1 MFDNNDINEF
11 DRMMKSIL
19 DEGTEEVPAGV
30 WDKVSEDLDK
40 AAQHKTVVLW
50 WKRAAAGTAVAAAI
64 AAGVIFNHPSD
75 EMILPAADGDEMVAV
90 VEKPAVEE
98 EEAIEEVE
106 IVVPDLVAQSRR
118 STVPADEDMV
128 IKTAGEAMEAVSDAG
143 PAVIEEKSGPVAEEA
158 KPEETRAEEVRTE
171 EYLPM
176 EWGEEEK
183 ADKKRVSLVFSGIAA
198 TNDEQSKNRIGP
210 MKAPTLA
217 PAPEKT
223 GITETSTRST
233 YGIPV
238 SFGAG
243 VKIDLTDRW
252 AIGVGANYTLLT
264 RKFYGKYTEINKD
277 GGIANSTSSDIRN
290 SQHFVGIPVNAYY
303 NIVNKDR
310 INLYAYAGGTAEKC
324 VSDKYNL
331 INTDIHHTG
340 KVKGI
345 QLSANVGFGVE
356 FMLGKHLGLYL
367 DPSLRY
373 YFDCGQPKSIRTVQP
388 LMLGFEMGF
397 RARL

>member
-40 AAQHKTVVLW
+40 VAQHKTVVLW

-106 IVVPDLVAQSRR
+106 ILVPDLVAQSRR

-128 IKTAGEAMEAVSDAG
+128 IKTAGEALEAVSDAG

-183 ADKKRVSLVFSGIAA
+183 AEKKRV
-198 TNDEQSKNRIGP
+198 
-210 MKAPTLA
+210 
-217 PAPEKT
+217 
-223 GITETSTRST
+223 
-233 YGIPV
+233 
-238 SFGAG
+238 
-243 VKIDLTDRW
+243 
-252 AIGVGANYTLLT
+252 
-264 RKFYGKYTEINKD
+264 
-277 GGIANSTSSDIRN
+277 
-290 SQHFVGIPVNAYY
+290 
-303 NIVNKDR
+303 
-310 INLYAYAGGTAEKC
+310 
-324 VSDKYNL
+324 
-331 INTDIHHTG
+331 
-340 KVKGI
+340 
-345 QLSANVGFGVE
+345 
-356 FMLGKHLGLYL
+356 
-367 DPSLRY
+367 
-373 YFDCGQPKSIRTVQP
+373 
-388 LMLGFEMGF
+388 
-397 RARL
+397 

>member
-11 DRMMKSIL
+11 DQMMKSIL

-30 WDKVSEDLDK
+30 WDKISEDLDK
-40 AAQHKTVVLW
+40 AAQRKTVVLW
-50 WKRAAAGTAVAAAI
+50 WRRAAAGTAVAAAI
-64 AAGVIFNHPSD
+64 AAGVIFNHSSD
-75 EMILPAADGDEMVAV
+75 EMILPAEDGDEMIAVIEKPV
-90 VEKPAVEE
+90 VEETDG
-98 EEAIEEVE
+98 IEEVE
-106 IVVPDLVAQSRR
+106 IVVPDLIAQSRR
-118 STVPADEDMV
+118 SVVPADEDMV
-128 IKTAGEAMEAVSDAG
+128 IKTAGEALEAVSDAE
-143 PAVIEEKSGPVAEEA
+143 PAVIEEKSGSVAEEE
-158 KPEETRAEEVRTE
+158 KPEETKVEETKAK
-171 EYLPM
+171 EYLPI

-183 ADKKRVSLVFSGIAA
+183 VEKKRVSLVFSGIAA

-210 MKAPTLA
+210 MKAPTLT
-217 PAPEKT
+217 PAPEKN

-264 RKFYGKYTEINKD
+264 RKFYGKYIELNKD

-331 INTDIHHTG
+331 INTDIHHTE
-340 KVKGI
+340 KVKGV
-345 QLSANVGFGVE
+345 QLSANAGFGVE

-367 DPSLRY
+367 DPSIRY